1 MFVTVLLNNQPTSVY
16 AEEAAF
22 LVARGLAVYP
32 GTEKAIEKKEEKAV
46 IENKMIEKASKTKRE
61 KKVK

>member
-32 GTEKAIEKKEEKAV
+32 GTEKAIEKKEEKA
-46 IENKMIEKASKTKRE
+46 SKTKRE